1 VKQYFSLAQGFGGKR
16 HDLSDVSTIFPAWR
30 CCHERELI
38 MFWIFSACA
47 GLFGFAVMYGQLS
60 VSFAILKFALLAAV
74 GLIAVLSIMLL
85 NRKSK

>member
-1 VKQYFSLAQGFGGKR
+1 
-16 HDLSDVSTIFPAWR
+16 
-30 CCHERELI
+30 

-60 VSFAILKFALLAAV
+60 VSFAILKFALLVAV
-74 GLIAVLSIMLL
+74 GLIAVLSVMLL